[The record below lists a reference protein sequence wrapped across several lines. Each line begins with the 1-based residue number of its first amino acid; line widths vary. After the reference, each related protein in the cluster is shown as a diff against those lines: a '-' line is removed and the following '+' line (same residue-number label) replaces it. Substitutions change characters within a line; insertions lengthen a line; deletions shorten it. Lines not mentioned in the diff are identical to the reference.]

1 MVEQAEMNLDPGCNA
16 LEVREQTIHFKDQ
29 TQTSITVYGG
39 KRISIEPLF
48 LILPALGVRAD
59 YYQLLAYTIAHAG
72 FYAVTMDWRGTGKSS
87 VQVNRKTRF
96 GYHEILTTE
105 LPEIIQVIKASY
117 PGHPIYLLG
126 HSLGGQIGL
135 LYAALNPQTFS
146 GAVLV
151 AAGSNY
157 YKNLDIPRRFGRYV
171 NLNLI
176 RWITLLCGYFPGDK
190 LGFAGRES
198 KPMILDWLHEAM
210 TGRYSIRNSSQDYET
225 LLARMDIPILFITLV
240 DDVMVTAKCARY
252 LAAKLVTARVS
263 RVELNMI
270 GDQFKKID
278 HFNWA
283 KKPAP
288 VMETILKWL

>member
-1 MVEQAEMNLDPGCNA
+1 MNLDPGSNA
-16 LEVREQTIHFKDQ
+16 FGVREQSIHFKDQ
-29 TQTSITVYGG
+29 TRTSITVYGN
-39 KRISIEPLF
+39 KSSSIEPLF
-48 LILPALGVRAD
+48 LILPALGVRAS
-59 YYQLLAYTIAHAG
+59 YYEMLARTIAHAG
-72 FYAVTMDWRGTGKSS
+72 FHAVTMDWRGTGKSS
-87 VQVNRKTRF
+87 VQVSRKTRF

-105 LPEIIQVIKASY
+105 LPEIIQCIKRSY
-117 PGHPIYLLG
+117 PGHPIYLFG

-135 LYAALNPQTFS
+135 LYASLNPQTFS

-157 YKNLDIPRRFGRYV
+157 YKNLNIPRRFGRYV

-176 RWITLLCGYFPGDK
+176 RWITFLCGYFPGDK
-190 LGFAGRES
+190 LGFAGKES

-210 TGRYSIRNSSQDYET
+210 TGRYSIRNSSRDYET
-225 LLARMDIPILFITLV
+225 LLTRIDIRILFITLV
-240 DDVMVTAKCARY
+240 DDVMVTAKCAQY
-252 LAAKLVTARVS
+252 LAAKLATARVS
-263 RVELNMI
+263 RVELNMTD
-270 GDQFKKID
+270 DQFKKIN